1 MHSYRS
7 HNLEHIKDIFEEKT
21 GVVLE
26 RRRSHHRLRAALILA
41 AVLGCLTVSTMASQ
55 GIFSSLDGDDLAL
68 SSVYEGNG
76 IVSVQVENRSDKDLT
91 FQRQLKLT
99 RWTTSEEVAPISGSI
114 FFENTSVPAHSTQ
127 IMTIDLSEAYDIEV
141 LETQLTDDWYYLTL
155 TNQNFIFGQDWFCS
169 VDFADSTHSP
179 QNPAPEYVPDSAII
193 SSISEELRPYFEADS
208 LDIQSRRIN
217 EATYVQNY
225 TKLLEQFEEQIVAPV
240 SPVLPGNKIALD
252 KPYLTAGEPETGV
265 IFDPSIDETMQNH
278 LIWQNWFARDGYF
291 KLVTRQGEYA
301 LQISALLPDA
311 KYNDG
316 SAIVPLFY
324 VLTYEKASITDVSY
338 AFVYGQ
344 LMDFNTME
352 QYKIYEDDTYVCY
365 EVSAL
370 MYSDVLTYA
379 EAYVDI
385 CTSARWD
392 DESKQ
397 RLMNI
402 YQYYRDHLGDLIVY
416 R

>member
-1 MHSYRS
+1 M
-7 HNLEHIKDIFEEKT
+7 
-21 GVVLE
+21 
-26 RRRSHHRLRAALILA
+26 
-41 AVLGCLTVSTMASQ
+41 
-55 GIFSSLDGDDLAL
+55 
-68 SSVYEGNG
+68 
-76 IVSVQVENRSDKDLT
+76 
-91 FQRQLKLT
+91 
-99 RWTTSEEVAPISGSI
+99 
-114 FFENTSVPAHSTQ
+114 
-127 IMTIDLSEAYDIEV
+127 

-169 VDFADSTHSP
+169 VNFADSTHSP

-225 TKLLEQFEEQIVAPV
+225 TTLLEQFEEQIVAPV

-265 IFDPSIDETMQNH
+265 IFDPSIDETMQNR

-311 KYNDG
+311 KYNDS
-316 SAIVPLFY
+316 SASVPLFY

-338 AFVYGQ
+338 TFVYGQ

-352 QYKIYEDDTYVCY
+352 QYKAYEDDTYVCY
-365 EVSAL
+365 EVSSL

-379 EAYVDI
+379 EAYVDT
-385 CTSARWD
+385 CTSGRWD
-392 DESKQ
+392 DASKQ
-397 RLMNI
+397 RLLNV
-402 YQYYRDHLGDLIVY
+402 YQYYRDHLGDLMIY

>member
-21 GVVLE
+21 GVALE
-26 RRRSHHRLRAALILA
+26 RRHSHRKLRSVFILA

-55 GIFSSLDGDDLAL
+55 GIFSSLEGDDLAL
-68 SSVYEGNG
+68 SSTYEGNG
-76 IVSVQVENRSDKDLT
+76 IVSIQVENRSNKDLT
-91 FQRQLKLT
+91 FQRQLKIT
-99 RWTTSEEVAPISGSI
+99 RWTTSEEVAPISDSI
-114 FFENTSVPAHSTQ
+114 SFENTRVPARSTRT
-127 IMTIDLSEAYDIEV
+127 MTIDLSDAYDIEA
-141 LETQLTDDWYYLTL
+141 LETPMADDWYYLTL
-155 TNQNFIFGQDWFCS
+155 TNQNFVFGQDWFCS
-169 VDFADSTHSP
+169 VDFAESVPPP
-179 QNPAPEYVPDSAII
+179 QNPAPEYVSDPAII
-193 SSISEELRPYFEADS
+193 SSISAELRPYFEADS

-225 TKLLEQFEEQIVAPV
+225 TKLLAQFEKQIVAPV

-252 KPYLTAGEPETGV
+252 KPYLTAGEPEAGV

-311 KYNDG
+311 KYNDS
-316 SAIVPLFY
+316 SASVPLFY

-338 AFVYGQ
+338 TFVYGQ

-352 QYKIYEDDTYVCY
+352 QYKVYEDDTYVCY
-365 EVSAL
+365 EVSSL

-379 EAYVDI
+379 EAYVDT
-385 CTSARWD
+385 CTSGRWD
-392 DESKQ
+392 DASKQ
-397 RLMNI
+397 RLLNV
-402 YQYYRDHLGDLIVY
+402 YQYYRDHLGDLMIY

>member
-21 GVVLE
+21 GVALE
-26 RRRSHHRLRAALILA
+26 RGPSYRRLRAAFILA
-41 AVLGCLTVSTMASQ
+41 AVLGCLTISTVASQ
-55 GIFSSLDGDDLAL
+55 GIFSSLKGDDLAL
-68 SSVYEGNG
+68 SSTYEGNG
-76 IVSVQVENRSDKDLT
+76 VVSVQVENRSNKDLT
-91 FQRQLKLT
+91 FQRQLKIT
-99 RWTTSEEVAPISGSI
+99 RWTTSEEVAPISDSI
-114 FFENTSVPAHSTQ
+114 SFENTRVPAHSTRT
-127 IMTIDLSEAYDIEV
+127 MTIDLSEAYDIEI
-141 LETQLTDDWYYLTL
+141 LEAPLTNDWYYLTL
-155 TNQNFIFGQDWFCS
+155 TNQNFVFGQDWFCS
-169 VDFADSTHSP
+169 VDFSESVPPP
-179 QNPAPEYVPDSAII
+179 QNPDPEYVPDPAII
-193 SSISEELRPYFEADS
+193 SSISAELRPYFEADS

-225 TKLLEQFEEQIVAPV
+225 TKLLAQFEEQIVAPV
-240 SPVLPGNKIALD
+240 SPVLPGNKIDLD
-252 KPYLTAGEPETGV
+252 KPYLTAGEPESGV
-265 IFDPSIDETMQNH
+265 IFDPSIDETMQDH

-311 KYNDG
+311 KYNDS

-344 LMDFNTME
+344 LMDFNAME
-352 QYKIYEDDTYVCY
+352 QYKVYEDDTYVCY
-365 EVSAL
+365 EVSSL

-379 EAYVDI
+379 EAYVDT
-385 CTSARWD
+385 CTSGRWD
-392 DESKQ
+392 DASKQ
-397 RLMNI
+397 RLLNV
-402 YQYYRDHLGDLIVY
+402 YQYYRDHLGDLMIY